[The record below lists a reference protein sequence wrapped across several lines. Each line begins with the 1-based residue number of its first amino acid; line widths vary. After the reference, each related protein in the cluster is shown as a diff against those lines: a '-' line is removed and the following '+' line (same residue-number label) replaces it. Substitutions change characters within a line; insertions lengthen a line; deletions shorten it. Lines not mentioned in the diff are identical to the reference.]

1 MGKIL
6 TSQMVHYLLIKKTI
20 SITTNMSK
28 LICPKWQNG
37 LLTFVQF
44 TFFLLDFPIKKTKT
58 STSDFKL
65 TTWKIPYDLKN
76 LVTIVD
82 I

>member
-1 MGKIL
+1 MGKML
-6 TSQMVHYLLIKKTI
+6 TSQMVHYLPIKKTI
-20 SITTNMSK
+20 SITMNMSK

-37 LLTFVQF
+37 LLTFVQIG
-44 TFFLLDFPIKKTKT
+44 FFLLDFSIWKTKN
-58 STSDFKL
+58 STNDYKL
-65 TTWKIPYDLKN
+65 TTWKTPYDLKN